1 MRKKIFSVKC
11 PEHILFG
18 DPLYFEEYSGKRLES
33 LVVDYSPYR
42 FFEARV
48 VLNEERME
56 EFPEYMMWS
65 MTIYLA
71 PKQMISIYMD
81 GKMFESQGI
90 VEKEI
95 GVDTARYIIEVDGRR
110 EIIHTGGDGYW
121 GSYEAFYRKGY
132 NRKIPDAVIINIGI
146 PDSETF
152 ESMEHLTNY
161 FFEDVREVDT
171 KEKRHKKEE
180 QSR

>member
-1 MRKKIFSVKC
+1 MR
-11 PEHILFG
+11 
-18 DPLYFEEYSGKRLES
+18 
-33 LVVDYSPYR
+33 
-42 FFEARV
+42 
-48 VLNEERME
+48 
-56 EFPEYMMWS
+56 S

-71 PKQMISIYMD
+71 AKQTISIYMD
-81 GKMFESQGI
+81 GKMFESQEI

-95 GVDTARYIIEVDGRR
+95 GVDTARYIIEIDGRS
-110 EIIHTGGDGYW
+110 ETILTGGDGYW
-121 GSYEAFYRKGY
+121 GSYEVFYRKGY
-132 NRKIPDAVIINIGI
+132 NRKIPDIVIINIRI

>member
-1 MRKKIFSVKC
+1 
-11 PEHILFG
+11 
-18 DPLYFEEYSGKRLES
+18 
-33 LVVDYSPYR
+33 
-42 FFEARV
+42 
-48 VLNEERME
+48 ME
-56 EFPEYMMWS
+56 EFPEYIMRS

-71 PKQMISIYMD
+71 AKQTISIYMD
-81 GKMFESQGI
+81 GKMFESQEI

-95 GVDTARYIIEVDGRR
+95 GVDTARYIIKIDGRS
-110 EIIHTGGDGYW
+110 ETILTGGDGYW
-121 GSYEAFYRKGY
+121 GSYEVFYRKGY
-132 NRKIPDAVIINIGI
+132 NRKIPDVVIINIRI